1 MLNLPKAKIQG
12 FRKYDTVKYFGKRYF
27 IRGRMSIGFVIL
39 ADIDLNKI
47 DFSFL
52 GKGRKTPKLKNL
64 ERVSSRKS
72 WIVDQK
78 IIQNI

>member
-1 MLNLPKAKIQG
+1 MSSG
-12 FRKYDTVKYFGKRYF
+12 FA
-27 IRGRMSIGFVIL
+27 IL

-64 ERVSSRKS
+64 ERVGSRKS